1 MSIKGKAYIAGIY
14 EHPTRLATDI
24 SLAQIHAQVAKGA
37 LDDAGLSKDDVD
49 GYFCAG
55 DAPGLG
61 PMSMVEYMGLKP
73 RHVDSSDTG
82 GSSYLLHVAHA
93 AEAIAA
99 GKCKV
104 ALITLAG
111 RPRAEGMATGTV
123 PVAMPSAR
131 GRPARVI
138 SATLHL
144 PIAIAS
150 AAWATCSR

>member
-14 EHPTRLATDI
+14 EQPTRLAKDI
-24 SLAQIHAQVAKGA
+24 SLAQIHAQVDKGA
-37 LDDAGLSKDDVD
+37 LEDAVLTKDDVD

-73 RHVDSSDTG
+73 RHVDSTATG
-82 GSSYLLHVAHA
+82 GSSYVLHVGPA

-123 PVAMPSAR
+123 PRNVTSDTPE
-131 GRPARVI
+131 GTI
-138 SATLHL
+138 E
-144 PIAIAS
+144 
-150 AAWATCSR
+150 